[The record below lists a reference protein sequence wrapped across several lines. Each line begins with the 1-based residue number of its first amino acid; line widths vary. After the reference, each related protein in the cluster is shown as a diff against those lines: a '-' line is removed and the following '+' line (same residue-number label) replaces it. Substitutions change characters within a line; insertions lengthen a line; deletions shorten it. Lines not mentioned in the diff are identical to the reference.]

1 MIVCVCRAV
10 SDRTIRAAIAEG
22 AKTVQQVSQ
31 ACRAGD
37 SCGAC
42 CPTISR
48 MMTEAGGRGDLCRTC
63 PATTTQR

>member
-10 SDRTIRAAIAEG
+10 SDRTIRTAIAEG

-31 ACRAGD
+31 TCRAGD
-37 SCGAC
+37 ACGAC

-48 MMTEAGGRGDLCRTC
+48 MMAEAGGRGDLCRGC
-63 PATTTQR
+63 PSAPTQR